1 MGFDIH
7 GMNPVVRKGKKPEIP
22 EGLYEGKK
30 IDEKIVDEYYEKKW
44 KFEEENVGAY
54 FRNNVWWWRG
64 LWDYVCEVCDDVIS
78 EDDWNEG
85 HSNSGLTINAI
96 TSVIISK
103 KLNLQIESGKTQSYV
118 DLWEARR
125 KLAEDH
131 NKGLKKGTSDK
142 NYKWEASYPLHIDNI
157 QHFADFCLDS
167 GGFQI
172 C

>member
-7 GMNPVVRKGKKPEIP
+7 GINPIVRKGKKPEKP

-30 IDEKIVDEYYEKKW
+30 IDDKIVDEYYDNLN

-64 LWDYVCEVCDDVIS
+64 LWDYVYEVCDDIIS
-78 EDDWNEG
+78 EDEWNEG
-85 HSNSGLTINAI
+85 HSNSGLTIDAI
-96 TSVIISK
+96 KSVIISK
-103 KLNLQIESGKTQSYV
+103 KLNLQIESGKAQSYV
-118 DLWEARR
+118 DTWEARR
-125 KLAEDH
+125 KVAEKH
-131 NKGLKKGTSDK
+131 NKGLKKGASDK
-142 NYKWEASYPLHIDNI
+142 DYKWEASYPLDIDNI
-157 QHFADFCLDS
+157 QRFADFCLDS